1 MIRLEV
7 TRGESVGTTLEPTTD
22 VVRIGRAEGNDL
34 VVPDTHVSSEHAKIV
49 FAGERYVLV
58 DQRST
63 NGSAILRRGE
73 RIAVDDT
80 QNREAP
86 LEDGDVIELGSADR
100 IVHLAVTVKED
111 QDDAR
116 VFALKKIE
124 DLVPQALIVEKDDNR
139 LRTLYDAQK
148 KIGSAP
154 DLAEVLVAICE
165 SSFTLVPL
173 ATHVTIILRDDDNE
187 EVAKTPAGARGAAG
201 YVPVMTRVRGQEAPS
216 SSPIPITRSV
226 FRKVITER
234 AAVVAADA
242 PSEVGQ
248 SESLMG
254 AQIRSTLGIP
264 LWKGDDILGVIQ
276 VDNRESGVLTSGDLE
291 IMAVLAHNASLAVAN
306 ARLVKRLRAAEER
319 LKKENTFLKSKEQER
334 RGGNRA
340 GGGPEIIGAS
350 APMKALLQQLEKVVN
365 TRVTVLIEGET
376 GVGKELIAASVHYRS
391 NRRDRLFVG
400 QNCAAM
406 PEALLES
413 ELFGHKKGSFTGAH
427 EDKKGLFEIADG
439 GTLFLDEVTE
449 MPVSLQ
455 SKLLR
460 VLQEGEVR
468 PIGATAEKKVNV
480 RIVTATNRNLE
491 KEVAEGRFRE
501 DLYYRLK
508 VFPLRVPPLRERR
521 EDIPLIAEHFLLRFS
536 AEFGKPSGGFSQ
548 QSMELLQ
555 SYDWPGNV
563 RELQNEV
570 QRLCIQVDTG
580 GFVTPDMLSPRVRQ
594 VEGMIERVR
603 PTKGTL
609 KEMMD
614 QVERWLLIEA
624 LREHSNN
631 KTAAAKNLG
640 ITREGLHKKLRSF
653 GL

>member
-7 TRGESVGTTLEPTTD
+7 TRGEQAGTAVEPTTD
-22 VVRIGRAEGNDL
+22 VIRIGRADGNDL
-34 VVPDTHVSSEHAKIV
+34 VVSDTHVSSEHAKIV
-49 FAGERYVLV
+49 FSSDRYVLV
-58 DQRST
+58 DNRST
-63 NGSAILRRGE
+63 NGTAILRGGT
-73 RIAVDDT
+73 RIVLDEASA
-80 QNREAP
+80 REAP
-86 LEDGDVIELGSADR
+86 LVDGDVVELGSQDR
-100 IVHLAVTVKED
+100 VVHIAIAIRDEG
-111 QDDAR
+111 DDAK

-124 DLVPQALIVEKDDNR
+124 ELVPQATIVEKDDNR
-139 LRTLYDAQK
+139 LRALYEAQK
-148 KIGSAP
+148 RVGAAQ
-154 DLAEVLVAICE
+154 DLSEVLASICE
-165 SSFTLVPL
+165 SSFALVPL
-173 ATHVTIILRDDDNE
+173 ATHVTIILRDDDDDS
-187 EVAKTPAGARGAAG
+187 KTSGAAG
-201 YVPVMTRVRGQEAPS
+201 YIPVMTRVRGQDAPPS
-216 SSPIPITRSV
+216 TPIRITRSV
-226 FRKVITER
+226 FRKVISER

-242 PSEVGQ
+242 PRDVGQ

-264 LWKGDDILGVIQ
+264 LWKGEEILGVIQ
-276 VDNRESGVLTSGDLE
+276 VDNRETTGVLASGDLE
-291 IMAVLAHNASLAVAN
+291 VMGVLAHNASLAVAN

-319 LKKENTFLKSKEQER
+319 LKKENTFLKSREQQR
-334 RGGNRA
+334 RIGGA
-340 GGGPEIIGAS
+340 PEIIGGS
-350 APMKALLQQLEKVVN
+350 APMKHLMMQLEKVVN

-376 GVGKELIAASVHYRS
+376 GVGKELVAASVHYRS

-406 PEALLES
+406 PETLLES

-449 MPVSLQ
+449 MPLSLQ

-460 VLQEGEVR
+460 VVQEGEVR
-468 PIGATAEKKVNV
+468 PIGATAERKVNV
-480 RIVTATNRNLE
+480 RIVAATNRNLE

-521 EDIPLIAEHFLLRFS
+521 EDIPLIADHFLARFS
-536 AEFGKPSGGFSQ
+536 TEFGKPSGGFSQ
-548 QSMELLQ
+548 QTMELLQ

-570 QRLCIQVDTG
+570 QRLCIQIEAG

-594 VEGMIERVR
+594 VEGMIERVK
-603 PTKGTL
+603 PSKGTL

-624 LREHSNN
+624 LREHQNN
-631 KTAAAKNLG
+631 KTAAAKALG